1 MKERIDNLTNVFRKK
16 HVLKVPDKP
25 DRYITTSMTNY
36 RFENGTYSHFLIN
49 LSLDLYSI
57 AYHLMKMSEIIELY
71 YRNKT
76 GQTECILHK

>member
-36 RFENGTYSHFLIN
+36 RFENGTYSHFF
-49 LSLDLYSI
+49 
-57 AYHLMKMSEIIELY
+57 
-71 YRNKT
+71 NKSVF
-76 GQTECILHK
+76 GFVLN